1 MPLHGIKTP
10 HLSELYIPIPTKH
23 LSALLVA
30 RQQLSSSLLS
40 PSHHVIP
47 GVPPPLPFFFFSSCT
62 HPEKSYLVFGL
73 ARRFPRPRGWGVSFH
88 HRTGLTLR
96 LMRSVSKELLFFSL
110 PPFTGTNRKALTAMR
125 NQPWNYSKSNSA

>member
-47 GVPPPLPFFFFSSCT
+47 GVPPPSPSSSSPPA
-62 HPEKSYLVFGL
+62 H
-73 ARRFPRPRGWGVSFH
+73 
-88 HRTGLTLR
+88 TLR
-96 LMRSVSKELLFFSL
+96 KVTWCSAWRGGFHDLGDGVYH
-110 PPFTGTNRKALTAMR
+110 FTTG
-125 NQPWNYSKSNSA
+125 QV